1 MKTSNIK
8 YAGFVNDKGQLKV
21 SQQKTFKLDIAST
34 FKDKKVWVIIEER
47 SDKPSKSQWGYLWAV
62 IIPKYQDGLFKEM
75 GMRYTPKETQH
86 FIEETF
92 LQEQRIAADGNPY
105 TATRALGDLRKPELT
120 ILIDQLIIN
129 AATELSTIIPYPDEK
144 MES

>member
-1 MKTSNIK
+1 
-8 YAGFVNDKGQLKV
+8 
-21 SQQKTFKLDIAST
+21 
-34 FKDKKVWVIIEER
+34 
-47 SDKPSKSQWGYLWAV
+47 
-62 IIPKYQDGLFKEM
+62 
-75 GMRYTPKETQH
+75 MRYTPKETQH